1 MNQLKK
7 VLQWVAAVFCFL
19 SVFAFGFHIASLVF
33 LFVGILALP
42 LKSVRHF
49 IKTKIKLQGAL
60 LGVIATV
67 LFFVGVF
74 LAPKSQEAPAD
85 PPLSETQTV
94 EAETEES
101 SKEETL
107 SEEALYPLTKEDE
120 SPATKE
126 DSAPS
131 EKEENPN
138 PVVPNSENL
147 GTKKLLLSSVP
158 AYSDLPFAVVCDNL
172 PFFTESEVT
181 STAFESY
188 SDLDALGRCGAALA
202 SCGKEIMP
210 KEGEERGSIS
220 SIRPSGW
227 VQAQYDVV
235 SGKYLYNRCHLIGWQ
250 LSAENANKKNL
261 ITGTKYINVEG
272 MLPFENMVADYIKET
287 GNHVMYRITPH
298 YKGDDLVASGV
309 QMEAYSVEDGGDGIC
324 FNVFCYNVQPGVKID
339 YATGKSTLMATPPAS
354 TTKTP
359 TTTTKAQGQTLSMIL
374 NTNTKK
380 AHRTTCA
387 SAKKISEKNRKE
399 YTGTTASVE
408 AMGYSLCKNCF

>member
-1 MNQLKK
+1 MKK
-7 VLQWVAAVFCFL
+7 LL
-19 SVFAFGFHIASLVF
+19 SLS
-33 LFVGILALP
+33 LALILLILCSCAEP
-42 LKSVRHF
+42 GGEDQTAGAEEVLSSV
-49 IKTKIKLQGAL
+49 TK
-60 LGVIATV
+60 
-67 LFFVGVF
+67 
-74 LAPKSQEAPAD
+74 D
-85 PPLSETQTV
+85 D
-94 EAETEES
+94 
-101 SKEETL
+101 TL
-107 SEEALYPLTKEDE
+107 PLTKEDE
-120 SPATKE
+120 TSAFKETEEKPAIPK
-126 DSAPS
+126 
-131 EKEENPN
+131 N
-138 PVVPNSENL
+138 ENL
-147 GTKKLLLSSVP
+147 GTKRLDLSSVP
-158 AYSDLPFAVVCDNL
+158 PYSDSPFAVVCDNL
-172 PFFTESEVT
+172 PFFSADDIT

-220 SIRPSGW
+220 AIRPSGW
-227 VQAQYDVV
+227 VQAQYDIV

-298 YKGDDLVASGV
+298 YQGDDLVASGV

-324 FNVFCYNVQPGVKID
+324 FNVFCYNVQPGIKID
-339 YATGKSTLMATPPAS
+339 YATGKSTLLSTAPATA
-354 TTKTP
+354 TKT
-359 TTTTKAQGQTLSMIL
+359 QEQTLSLIL

-387 SAKKISEKNRKE
+387 SAKKISEKNRRE

-408 AMGYSLCKNCF
+408 AMGYSLCKNCFQ